1 MLLMCREMAC
11 PVIFWCADE
20 QKLEWLLNFDEFKF
34 KANFVLKRLD
44 SFFFIK
50 YLDFS
55 RTAY

>member
-1 MLLMCREMAC
+1 MCREMAC